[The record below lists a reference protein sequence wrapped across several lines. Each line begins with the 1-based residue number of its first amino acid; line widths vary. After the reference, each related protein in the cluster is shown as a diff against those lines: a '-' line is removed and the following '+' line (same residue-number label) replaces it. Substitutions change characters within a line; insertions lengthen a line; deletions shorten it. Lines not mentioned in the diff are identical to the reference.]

1 LRLTCSQAEAAIQEK
16 RVEVAKIESS
26 HEIIKDKHTSFQAT
40 LNNAE
45 ELLQTLL
52 TGLSSKNAGQ
62 SGGGYMGQLA
72 DARARLTQA
81 TTEEEQSRVKLAST
95 EKDLKTLQAR
105 WKEVEREAGEGKR
118 NLAAMKADVEK
129 AKRKLESSGWNAEK
143 EKEGETAL
151 RDARNEAR
159 EWTEV
164 SGILH

>member
-1 LRLTCSQAEAAIQEK
+1 MDEK
-16 RVEVAKIESS
+16 REQVKELEGTHGAVKE
-26 HEIIKDKHTSFQAT
+26 KHATLQAA

-52 TGLSSKNAGQ
+52 TGLSSKSAGQ

-72 DARARLTQA
+72 DARARLAQA
-81 TTEEEQSRVKLAST
+81 TAEEQQSRTKLASA

-105 WKEVEREAGEGKR
+105 WKDVEREAGEGKR
-118 NLAAMKADVEK
+118 NLAAMKTEVDK
-129 AKRKLESSGWNAEK
+129 AKRKLEQSGWSAER

-151 RDARNEAR
+151 REAKSAVR

-164 SGILH
+164 NSDRYRLG